1 MENPGLGAAV
11 LRVGYNRNMKV
22 LDAKI
27 PKKDLLKSEAMFDGP
42 MVKAV
47 VDVKKGLL
55 AIDAELHA
63 DLEQFLIS
71 NGSEQ
76 DNLWGINF
84 YPEDDGEDLIEFDSM
99 INVRPR
105 QNNPSRWVDDPKI
118 RQKIV
123 EIVEKWIQ

>member
-1 MENPGLGAAV
+1 MWLRMRYNGNMEV
-11 LRVGYNRNMKV
+11 LEV
-22 LDAKI
+22 KI
-27 PKKDLLKSEAMFDGP
+27 PKKDLLKSETIFDGS

-47 VDVKKGLL
+47 VDVKKEQL

-63 DLEQFLIS
+63 DLEQLLLS

-76 DNLWGINF
+76 DDLWGINL
-84 YPEDDGEDLIEFDSM
+84 YPEDDDEDLIEFDSM

-105 QNNPSRWVDDPKI
+105 QNNPSRGVDDPKI

-123 EIVEKWIQ
+123 EIVAKWIQ